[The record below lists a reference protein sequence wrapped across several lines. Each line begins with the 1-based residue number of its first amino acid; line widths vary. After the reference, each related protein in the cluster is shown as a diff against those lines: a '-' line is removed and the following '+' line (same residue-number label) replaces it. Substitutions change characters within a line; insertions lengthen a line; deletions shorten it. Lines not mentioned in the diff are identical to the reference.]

1 VVVRVKEV
9 PNGNL
14 VIKLSYDA
22 KLFTAFIKMLDNLS
36 EERLLDLEWVLASDF
51 LGKYNTELI
60 GKIIEIP
67 QQPA

>member
-1 VVVRVKEV
+1 MVVRVKEV